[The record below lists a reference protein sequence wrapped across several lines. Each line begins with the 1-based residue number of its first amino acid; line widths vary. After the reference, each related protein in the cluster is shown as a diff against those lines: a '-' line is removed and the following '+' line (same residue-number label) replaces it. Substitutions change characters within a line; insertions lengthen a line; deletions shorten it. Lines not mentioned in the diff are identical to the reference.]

1 MKKITITTLLFLF
14 IFPLCTFGQVA
25 PFSVQ
30 KTGEKGNPI
39 LFIPGLACSAEV
51 WQDTIK
57 EFSPNHICYLFTMAG
72 FAGVTPVKN
81 PSLENW
87 AEAIISYI
95 KKEKIKQ
102 PIIVGHSLGGML
114 AMKIAAKE
122 PKLLQKIVVV
132 DALPTLAALSN
143 GDFKADP
150 NRDCTPII
158 KEFVDMSKEKFE
170 QTQRSSMVY
179 YTENKEKI
187 PQIVQWSVD
196 SDRETIAKMVCELSN
211 TDLREE
217 IQQIQVP
224 TLVLLES
231 VFSFSKNKIEQQY
244 AKLPKKELKYANK
257 GLHFVMY
264 DDYDWYIQQLKE
276 FIQ

>member
-1 MKKITITTLLFLF
+1 
-14 IFPLCTFGQVA
+14 
-25 PFSVQ
+25 
-30 KTGEKGNPI
+30 
-39 LFIPGLACSAEV
+39 
-51 WQDTIK
+51 
-57 EFSPNHICYLFTMAG
+57 MAG

-114 AMKIAAKE
+114 VMKIAAKE

-132 DALPTLAALSN
+132 DALPALAALSN
-143 GDFKADP
+143 SDFKVDS
-150 NRDCTPII
+150 NKDCSPII

>member
-1 MKKITITTLLFLF
+1 
-14 IFPLCTFGQVA
+14 
-25 PFSVQ
+25 
-30 KTGEKGNPI
+30 
-39 LFIPGLACSAEV
+39 
-51 WQDTIK
+51 
-57 EFSPNHICYLFTMAG
+57 
-72 FAGVTPVKN
+72 
-81 PSLENW
+81 
-87 AEAIISYI
+87 
-95 KKEKIKQ
+95 
-102 PIIVGHSLGGML
+102 
-114 AMKIAAKE
+114 
-122 PKLLQKIVVV
+122 
-132 DALPTLAALSN
+132 
-143 GDFKADP
+143 
-150 NRDCTPII
+150 
-158 KEFVDMSKEKFE
+158 MSKEKFE

>member
-1 MKKITITTLLFLF
+1 
-14 IFPLCTFGQVA
+14 
-25 PFSVQ
+25 
-30 KTGEKGNPI
+30 
-39 LFIPGLACSAEV
+39 
-51 WQDTIK
+51 
-57 EFSPNHICYLFTMAG
+57 
-72 FAGVTPVKN
+72 
-81 PSLENW
+81 
-87 AEAIISYI
+87 
-95 KKEKIKQ
+95 
-102 PIIVGHSLGGML
+102 ML

-132 DALPTLAALSN
+132 DALPALAALSN
-143 GDFKADP
+143 SDFKEDP
-150 NRDCTPII
+150 NKDCTPII

-264 DDYDWYIQQLKE
+264 DDYDWYMQQLKE

>member
-1 MKKITITTLLFLF
+1 MKEKEKTVKEIAENLIKNKENIYIEEKEKAVEISKMIEINQKDYKQDEKKITDLEKELVEKKEEIPKLEASIKDYSNTKTLLEEDLPNKELEAEKK
-14 IFPLCTFGQVA
+14 IAVA
-25 PFSVQ
+25 
-30 KTGEKGNPI
+30 N
-39 LFIPGLACSAEV
+39 
-51 WQDTIK
+51 D
-57 EFSPNHICYLFTMAG
+57 
-72 FAGVTPVKN
+72 
-81 PSLENW
+81 
-87 AEAIISYI
+87 
-95 KKEKIKQ
+95 KEKEVERLKALLERAEKELESANNQKEIAITSRDNTKNRIDDIDTLIKNNND
-102 PIIVGHSLGGML
+102 
-114 AMKIAAKE
+114 KI
-122 PKLLQKIVVV
+122 
-132 DALPTLAALSN
+132 
-143 GDFKADP
+143 
-150 NRDCTPII
+150 
-158 KEFVDMSKEKFE
+158 
-170 QTQRSSMVY
+170 
-179 YTENKEKI
+179 TENKEKI